1 MSRRVAVGLVLFLA
15 CTIGI
20 LAALE
25 EIFLR
30 ALFKGGIVSV
40 ILIPLANSY
49 YGDQNRFKFSLWK
62 K

>member
-1 MSRRVAVGLVLFLA
+1 MSRRVAVALVMFFA

-30 ALFKGGIVSV
+30 ALFKGAIVSV
-40 ILIPLANSY
+40 FLIPLANSY
-49 YGDQNRFKFSLWK
+49 YVD
-62 K
+62 